1 MKNIFKKNQ
10 VIITALAIMIVIAGY
25 LSFTNNDKT
34 GNQDTI
40 EATSPDLEGYEEIVE
55 SDGTDVAQST
65 TDTTGDTTT
74 DDTAD
79 GTTDDTLA
87 GDTTDGTTDDE
98 NMATTAT
105 DDENDETTPVN
116 TEANADELGDTAGED
131 IMEAAADVTD
141 TGELDLEEG
150 IPGEAVLASTT
161 LDAGFFITNKLERE
175 QMRARNKETYMEII
189 ESPDVAEELKKD
201 TINRMIELT
210 DIAEKENTTE
220 IYLEA
225 RGFDGALVSINE
237 GKVDVIIN
245 AESLDDQQ
253 VAIIEEVVK
262 TKTGISVDNMSI
274 VPVVVAE

>member
-25 LSFTNNDKT
+25 LSFTNNDKP
-34 GNQDTI
+34 GDQDTI
-40 EATSPDLEGYEEIVE
+40 EATNPDLEGYEEITQ
-55 SDGTDVAQST
+55 SDAMDVAQST
-65 TDTTGDTTT
+65 TDITGDTTT
-74 DDTAD
+74 E
-79 GTTDDTLA
+79 
-87 GDTTDGTTDDE
+87 DTTDGTTDGTLTGTEDTTEDE
-98 NMATTAT
+98 NLSTTAAEE
-105 DDENDETTPVN
+105 DNDETTPVN
-116 TEANADELGDTAGED
+116 TESDSELGDTDGED
-131 IMEAAADVTD
+131 ILEAAADVTD
-141 TGELDLEEG
+141 TGDLDLDEG

-175 QMRARNKETYMEII
+175 QMRARNKETYLEII
-189 ESPDVAEELKKD
+189 ESPDVAEDLKKD

-210 DIAEKENTTE
+210 DIAEKENNTE

-245 AESLDDQQ
+245 AESLNDQQ